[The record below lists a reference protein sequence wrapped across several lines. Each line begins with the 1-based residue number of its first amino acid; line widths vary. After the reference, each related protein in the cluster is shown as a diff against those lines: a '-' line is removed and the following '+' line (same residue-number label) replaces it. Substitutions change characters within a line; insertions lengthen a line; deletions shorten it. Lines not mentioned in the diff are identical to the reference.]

1 MPPNDMTRFNVGFF
15 WFAAVQFGLVGLVA
29 LWVVEPWVGSVAIAF
44 AAAFALGAGSSRRQG
59 EYDRELQRG
68 GISPGQSWPAR
79 RGFWGLLAVAG
90 VLVLGLVTA
99 ALAEL
104 LWLATLLGAVA
115 VPVGYLCG
123 RRTPIASRERQ
134 ERVDEH
140 IAADPWLSPGGSAL
154 QGLAICLLL
163 IVGAFAVMSFVYGDW
178 LVGAVAAVVFL
189 AAAVGAAV
197 GLRVWG
203 RRWRRR
209 TGPPEERT
217 SALADGLDSDGGDSG
232 GPRGR
237 GRGLRRRT
245 AFVIVVGVVLLVLA
259 VWAITQG
266 ATLVGLGILV
276 LYTPLVIA
284 TVIALRTAAR
294 A

>member
-1 MPPNDMTRFNVGFF
+1 MAPNDMTRFNVGFF

-29 LWVVEPWVGSVAIAF
+29 RRHLPGAELAGAARLLGLAGRRWRLGARAGHRGSHGPALAGDGARCGGGSV
-44 AAAFALGAGSSRRQG
+44 GH
-59 EYDRELQRG
+59 
-68 GISPGQSWPAR
+68 
-79 RGFWGLLAVAG
+79 
-90 VLVLGLVTA
+90 
-99 ALAEL
+99 
-104 LWLATLLGAVA
+104 
-115 VPVGYLCG
+115 LCG
-123 RRTPIASRERQ
+123 HRTPIASRERQ

-163 IVGAFAVMSFVYGDW
+163 LVGAFAVLSFIYGDW

-209 TGPPEERT
+209 PGPPEERT
-217 SALADGLDSDGGDSG
+217 SALPDGLDSDGGDSG

-237 GRGLRRRT
+237 GRSLRRRT
-245 AFVIVVGVVLLVLA
+245 ALVIVVGVVLLVLA

-284 TVIALRTAAR
+284 TVIALRTAAQV
-294 A
+294 